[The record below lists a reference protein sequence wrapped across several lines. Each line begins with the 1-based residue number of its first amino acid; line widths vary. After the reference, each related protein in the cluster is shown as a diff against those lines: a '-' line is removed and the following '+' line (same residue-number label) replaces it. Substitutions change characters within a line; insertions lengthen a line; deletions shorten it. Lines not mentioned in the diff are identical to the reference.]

1 MTTTNLVFIESLYQ
15 KWQKDKSSV
24 SPSFSAY
31 FEELERGS
39 DPETAYV
46 GAPAPGEAIK
56 FMSNQSPLIS
66 QQLKLRMLIDR
77 YRSIGHQHAKIDPLN
92 LPKNNFVGSVD
103 NSVLDL
109 SAF

>member
-24 SPSFSAY
+24 SLSFSAY

-103 NSVLDL
+103 SSVLDL